1 MVVALHAACMGPMAT
16 CAHVTTCLL
25 MHALVDAANCRQ
37 SELSNTRPP
46 LQQLGHIYCS
56 CHGGYAVQLWA
67 RCNSTGTDSSA
78 AYMGPLVALTQ
89 ARQVLDRPATTI
101 TRVLKGLG
109 IRLHTEVSVAR
120 AARSAHA
127 PVLLQRCLSLQSAH
141 ATTRAQQNQAHNA
154 MVHHNHVPPAA
165 MHMPGAARKPRT
177 CHAVPGAI
185 LSTHIHAPSQHQH
198 CHTHPQMIC
207 APVQFGHALC
217 SSPPT
222 SPGYSSWWRL
232 ERCKRAQR
240 ARCCSPSLASSSW
253 SRLCCPLA
261 AGLSC

>member
-1 MVVALHAACMGPMAT
+1 MVVALHAACMAT

-37 SELSNTRPP
+37 SELSDTRPP

-120 AARSAHA
+120 REVSACT
-127 PVLLQRCLSLQSAH
+127 CL
-141 ATTRAQQNQAHNA
+141 ATEVSQLA
-154 MVHHNHVPPAA
+154 VS
-165 MHMPGAARKPRT
+165 T
-177 CHAVPGAI
+177 CHHQGTAKSSPQCNGA
-185 LSTHIHAPSQHQH
+185 SQFM
-198 CHTHPQMIC
+198 CPQLPC
-207 APVQFGHALC
+207 TCPVQ
-217 SSPPT
+217 
-222 SPGYSSWWRL
+222 
-232 ERCKRAQR
+232 RASR
-240 ARCCSPSLASSSW
+240 ARVMP
-253 SRLCCPLA
+253 CPVPF
-261 AGLSC
+261 